1 MNEMSESLIHDQNTH
16 GNEWILITKSEDI
29 MFRALIAA
37 LAACLFMSAPSRA
50 LAQDPVMD
58 VVQKMKDVF
67 EPVRPSTRQVAITMT
82 AGGETNHWVARQ
94 AMKQFPDGK
103 RMLMVMVEVRI
114 VRVGMEQLRV

>member
-16 GNEWILITKSEDI
+16 GNALILITESEDT

-50 LAQDPVMD
+50 LAQDPVLD

-67 EPVRPSTRQVAITMT
+67 EPVRSSTRQVEITFP
-82 AGGETNHWVARQ
+82 VARSNE
-94 AMKQFPDGK
+94 
-103 RMLMVMVEVRI
+103 VM
-114 VRVGMEQLRV
+114 MWAPS